1 MSETPTSKGM
11 GPDEPVGST
20 RSGFRSRY
28 IVILGGLAVVLV
40 AGVILAGVIP
50 TGDRAGSTTSDPSPS
65 ASATVEETASESASP
80 TVSEEQSADATT
92 DASSTDASPTPSAS
106 ATVEVTTCADGGEC
120 QVGDIGPGGGTVV
133 YASATP
139 FTSPGSSCDPDCSYL
154 EMAANDIQNLY
165 CWTDYGAATTSV
177 VTGTARAIGQG
188 MYNTNLIAND
198 WCSRGIATSM
208 KNFSTTIDS
217 VTYSDWYLP
226 TQSEL
231 TLAKGLDN
239 VLAADKFY
247 WISDAYG
254 NDPDFARCLAFSA
267 AGVQSTGNCVRYRA
281 QLGIPTRAF

>member
-1 MSETPTSKGM
+1 VNETPSNTGM
-11 GPDEPVGST
+11 GPDEPVGSK
-20 RSGFRSRY
+20 RSGQRNRY

-50 TGDRAGSTTSDPSPS
+50 TGDRAGSTTSDP
-65 ASATVEETASESASP
+65 
-80 TVSEEQSADATT
+80 
-92 DASSTDASPTPSAS
+92 SPTPSAS

-188 MYNTNLIAND
+188 MYNTNLIAKE

-231 TLAKGLDN
+231 KLAQGLDN

-247 WISDAYG
+247 WVSDAYG

>member
-1 MSETPTSKGM
+1 MTH
-11 GPDEPVGST
+11 
-20 RSGFRSRY
+20 
-28 IVILGGLAVVLV
+28 L
-40 AGVILAGVIP
+40 
-50 TGDRAGSTTSDPSPS
+50 
-65 ASATVEETASESASP
+65 ATVEET
-80 TVSEEQSADATT
+80 VEETA
-92 DASSTDASPTPSAS
+92 
-106 ATVEVTTCADGGEC
+106 CAEGGEC
-120 QVGDIGPGGGTVV
+120 QVGDVGPGGGTVV
-133 YASATP
+133 YASATS

-165 CWTDYGAATTSV
+165 CWTGSGAATTVV

-231 TLAKGLDN
+231 KLAQGLDN

-247 WISDAYG
+247 WVSDAYG
-254 NDPDFARCLAFSA
+254 KDPDFARCLAFSA

>member
-1 MSETPTSKGM
+1 MSVV
-11 GPDEPVGST
+11 DARVG
-20 RSGFRSRY
+20 
-28 IVILGGLAVVLV
+28 
-40 AGVILAGVIP
+40 
-50 TGDRAGSTTSDPSPS
+50 
-65 ASATVEETASESASP
+65 
-80 TVSEEQSADATT
+80 
-92 DASSTDASPTPSAS
+92 
-106 ATVEVTTCADGGEC
+106 
-120 QVGDIGPGGGTVV
+120 
-133 YASATP
+133 
-139 FTSPGSSCDPDCSYL
+139 DPDCSYL

-231 TLAKGLDN
+231 KLAQGLDN
-239 VLAADKFY
+239 VLAADKYY
-247 WISDAYG
+247 WVSDAYG